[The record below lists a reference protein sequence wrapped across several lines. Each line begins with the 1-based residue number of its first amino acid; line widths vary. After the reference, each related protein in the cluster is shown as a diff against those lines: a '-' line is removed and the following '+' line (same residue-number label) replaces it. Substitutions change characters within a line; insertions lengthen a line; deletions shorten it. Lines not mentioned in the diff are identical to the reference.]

1 MYRGYQSRNIAN
13 IQAQRAPHES
23 TLSSANP
30 HMSLRQAYADLLK
43 ATWMV
48 YDVILSDERLC
59 SSVTDENRKLFYN
72 LVEVSIF

>member
-1 MYRGYQSRNIAN
+1 
-13 IQAQRAPHES
+13 
-23 TLSSANP
+23 
-30 HMSLRQAYADLLK
+30 MSLRQAYADLLK

-48 YDVILSDERLC
+48 YDVILGDERLC